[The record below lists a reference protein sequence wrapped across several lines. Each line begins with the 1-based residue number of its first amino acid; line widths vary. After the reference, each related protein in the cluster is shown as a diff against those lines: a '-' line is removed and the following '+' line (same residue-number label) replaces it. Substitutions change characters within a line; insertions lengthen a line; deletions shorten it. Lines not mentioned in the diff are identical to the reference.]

1 MKQFAS
7 FIHKEFL
14 HIFRDSRT
22 MLILLVMPLV
32 LICLFGFAI
41 STEVKDTRVCF
52 IDQSDT
58 QQSRALHER
67 IDANTYF
74 TVTANRDDADVTLII
89 DKDNNVQLLID
100 GSEPNQA
107 QTRMGYLM
115 QLMSGTEME
124 GNVSV
129 RMLFNPQMKSEY
141 NFVPGII
148 GMIILLICAMMTSIS
163 IVREKENGT
172 MEILLA
178 SPLNPFVIILS
189 KLIPYF
195 IVSCVNIASVLLL
208 SKYAFGLPIGE
219 VGVGWT
225 SILSFF
231 ALSMVYILVALAL
244 GLLISCLVGSQLAA
258 MLLSLLLIVPTMY
271 LSGLAFPIES
281 MPEVFQRV
289 SLIVPARWFMNAV
302 RRILIQGVEFADV
315 AKEFGILCLQAT
327 VLIALSVKLFK
338 TRLE

>member
-1 MKQFAS
+1 MKQFSS

-41 STEVKDTRVCF
+41 STEVKDTRVFF
-52 IDQSDT
+52 IDQTNT
-58 QQSRALHER
+58 QQSRALQER
-67 IDANTYF
+67 IGANPYF
-74 TVTANRDDADVTLII
+74 TLTDNRIDADVTVII
-89 DKDNNVQLLID
+89 DKDDNVQLLID

-107 QTRMGYLM
+107 QTRLGYIT
-115 QLMSGTEME
+115 QLMSGKD
-124 GNVSV
+124 GNVNI

-178 SPLNPFVIILS
+178 SPLNPFVIITS

-225 SILSFF
+225 SIFSFF

-244 GLLISCLVGSQLAA
+244 GLLISCVVSSQLAA

-281 MPEVFQRV
+281 MPEAFQNV
-289 SLIVPARWFMNAV
+289 SCIVPARWFMNAV

-315 AKEFGILCLQAT
+315 AKEFGILCLQAAL
-327 VLIALSVKLFK
+327 LIILSVKLFK